1 MTAIVW
7 TTLITAVATV
17 TASLGAVWIKS
28 SYDDRAQARQ
38 AEQTAAESATGRQR
52 EAYAGL
58 VQTAR
63 FVHGVGLRIREEF
76 EGLPADDIDHI
87 ADLAAPLVHDLTQ
100 AVALVELTGSV
111 NARSYALDIYDKAM
125 VVGHS
130 FAQRVRILAAAHNNS
145 EMLVPEFNKSAA
157 TAKLHALNKA
167 IQSFADCVRPE
178 LDGTLASSAQ
188 SPPAAPEARRP
199 STQYSPE

>member
-87 ADLAAPLVHDLTQ
+87 ADLAALLVHDLTQ
-100 AVALVELTGSV
+100 AVAL
-111 NARSYALDIYDKAM
+111 
-125 VVGHS
+125 
-130 FAQRVRILAAAHNNS
+130 Q
-145 EMLVPEFNKSAA
+145 
-157 TAKLHALNKA
+157 
-167 IQSFADCVRPE
+167 
-178 LDGTLASSAQ
+178 
-188 SPPAAPEARRP
+188 
-199 STQYSPE
+199 